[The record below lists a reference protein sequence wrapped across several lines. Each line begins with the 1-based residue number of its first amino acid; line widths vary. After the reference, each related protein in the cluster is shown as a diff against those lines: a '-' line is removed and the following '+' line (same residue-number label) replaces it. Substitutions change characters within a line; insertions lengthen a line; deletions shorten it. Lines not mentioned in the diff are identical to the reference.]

1 MDKKWYDNL
10 NKAPWNPPN
19 YVFGV
24 VWSILYFIL
33 FIFFI
38 LMVKSSNKCFPYCK
52 WIGIFFIQ
60 LFLNLIWTFIFFKF
74 QNILLALVDLI
85 LIICFVLYLFRLSY
99 KINKYYGYLLIPY
112 IIWLFVAL
120 SLNIYIYLM
129 NL

>member
-1 MDKKWYDNL
+1 MEKTWYNNL

-38 LMVKSSNKCFPYCK
+38 LMIKTSTKCFPYCK
-52 WIGIFFIQ
+52 WICIFFIQ
-60 LFLNLIWTFIFFKF
+60 LFLNLIWTFIFFKC

-85 LIICFVLYLFRLSY
+85 LIICFVLYLFTLCY
-99 KINKYYGYLLIPY
+99 KINKYYTYLLIPY

-120 SLNIYIYLM
+120 SLNIYIFAM
-129 NL
+129 N